1 MLFTAHSLP
10 AQILEQGDSYPQ
22 ELAESAA
29 AIARSAGV
37 ASWRLAYQ
45 SAARTGTP
53 WLGPDILE
61 SIEEIAREGTK
72 NVLVVPFGFVC
83 DHLEILFDIDIT
95 AMQAATAL
103 NVHLERIEMPNASP
117 GFIEALFDLAAV
129 GAGARIV
136 DLHA

>member
-1 MLFTAHSLP
+1 M
-10 AQILEQGDSYPQ
+10 
-22 ELAESAA
+22 
-29 AIARSAGV
+29 
-37 ASWRLAYQ
+37 
-45 SAARTGTP
+45 
-53 WLGPDILE
+53 LE

-103 NVHLERIEMPNASP
+103 DVHLERIEMPNDAP
-117 GFIEALFDLAAV
+117 GFIEALFGIATV
-129 GAGARIV
+129 GVGARIV